1 MGKRGFAPSQRMS
14 SKDPTDAR
22 AAFLKTLPPEEQVQV
37 LLRAEKQGPYANDPD
52 WILALAVG
60 KAVDRIEAAVTS
72 YETKIK
78 DRVKGGDR
86 QVGSVNPNNTI
97 RLVLWSVA
105 TSLALFVGI
114 VEFALRFSSAHL
126 QEVAVYSAAL
136 AIGVAGSALYA
147 GIAPYLIRR
156 SNRRR

>member
-1 MGKRGFAPSQRMS
+1 MS

-37 LLRAEKQGPYANDPD
+37 LLRAEKVGPYSSDPD
-52 WILALAVG
+52 WLVAYAMSRAVEQIKDMVAEVDASIKSGVG
-60 KAVDRIEAAVTS
+60 KSHGCQPKPTTNS
-72 YETKIK
+72 T
-78 DRVKGGDR
+78 
-86 QVGSVNPNNTI
+86 

-114 VEFALRFSSAHL
+114 VEFVLRFSSAHL

-136 AIGVAGSALYA
+136 AIGVSGSALYA
-147 GIAPYLIRR
+147 SLAPYFVRK
-156 SNRRR
+156 